1 MPATIITS
9 DDLFEFKTQLLEEI
23 KLLLENQDPGVI
35 KKEWLKSTQ
44 VMEML
49 HISPGTL
56 QAFRTK
62 GTLPFTKIGGIL
74 FYDAEDIQRILLEN
88 KVNPREENR

>member
-9 DDLFEFKTQLLEEI
+9 DDLLEFKTKLLEEI
-23 KLLLENQDPGVI
+23 GQLLDSQSPRVI

-49 HISPGTL
+49 HISAGTL
-56 QAFRTK
+56 QSFRSN

-74 FYDAEDIQRILLEN
+74 FYDAEDIHEILLRN
-88 KVNPREENR
+88 KVNPREDKA

>member
-1 MPATIITS
+1 MPANIITS
-9 DDLFEFKTQLLEEI
+9 DDLVEFKEDLLDEI
-23 KLLLENQDPGVI
+23 KKLLDSQSPRVI

-49 HISPGTL
+49 HISAGTL
-56 QAFRTK
+56 QSFRSN

-74 FYDAEDIQRILLEN
+74 FYDAEDIHEILLRN
-88 KVNPREENR
+88 KVNPREDKA

>member
-1 MPATIITS
+1 MPANIITS
-9 DDLFEFKTQLLEEI
+9 DDLIEFKADLLDEI
-23 KLLLENQDPGVI
+23 KKLLDSQNSGVI

-49 HISPGTL
+49 HISAGTL
-56 QAFRTK
+56 QGFRTK

-74 FYDAEDIQRILLEN
+74 FYDAEDIHEILLQN
-88 KVNPREENR
+88 KLNPRDEKA

>member
-9 DDLFEFKTQLLEEI
+9 DDLIEFKADLLEEI
-23 KLLLENQDPGVI
+23 GQLLDSHSPRVI

-49 HISPGTL
+49 HISAGTL
-56 QAFRTK
+56 QSFRSN

-74 FYDAEDIQRILLEN
+74 FYDAEDIHEILLQN
-88 KVNPREENR
+88 KVNPREDKA

>member
-9 DDLFEFKTQLLEEI
+9 DDLLEFKTQLLEEI
-23 KLLLENQDPGVI
+23 KLLLDKQDPGVI

-49 HISPGTL
+49 HISAGTL
-56 QAFRTK
+56 QGFRTK